1 MSQKFRP
8 MNQEISI
15 VAGGSGGA
23 RADRLPAGES
33 NTYGILDLSDR
44 ENRFRL
50 RRIYTAGRIG
60 EDW

>member
-1 MSQKFRP
+1 

-50 RRIYTAGRIG
+50 
-60 EDW
+60 